1 MSATPTSNIKS
12 NQNMY
17 TQNLYLKYKLNPQFM
32 SRNSMAVLE
41 IYVNNNI

>member
-1 MSATPTSNIKS
+1 MGATPTSNIKS

-17 TQNLYLKYKLNPQFM
+17 TKNLDIKYKLNPQFM
-32 SRNSMAVLE
+32 SRNSITVLE